1 MGELRK
7 WVGISVCLVA
17 AASVFLRAAAQMTPE
32 QISERPVWEAFLSK
46 AKIVG
51 AENLGEGITRPKKL
65 TLKKDGL
72 ENCGVWK
79 SPSGTGS
86 GIYDKWECEV
96 AAYRMDKLLGL
107 NMVPPTVER
116 SYRGRKG
123 SLQLWISGCTSELA
137 RGEKGIPYPPEKA
150 EKIARMQ
157 YLQRAFD
164 SLIGNADRTLQNML
178 WTEDWRLIL
187 IDHSRTF
194 RCGSIHEERLMYGKS
209 GLRGDLHFHELPR
222 SFVERVRNLTFE
234 RIRQAVEFYANYRE
248 IEAILKRR
256 DILIS
261 EIDEMIAERGEAA
274 VLY

>member
-1 MGELRK
+1 MGEIKK

-17 AASVFLRAAAQMTPE
+17 AAGVFLRATAQMTPE
-32 QISERPVWEAFLSK
+32 QISERPAMEAFLTK
-46 AKIVG
+46 AKIIG
-51 AENLGEGITRPKKL
+51 AENLGEGVTRPKKL

-72 ENCGVWK
+72 ETCGVWK
-79 SPSGTGS
+79 SPSGSGS
-86 GIYDKWECEV
+86 GTYDKWECEI

-123 SLQLWISGCTSELA
+123 SLQLWIYGCSSELA
-137 RGEKGIPYPPEKA
+137 RVENDIPYPPEKA
-150 EKIARMQ
+150 ERIARMQ
-157 YLQRAFD
+157 YLHRAFD

-222 SFVERVRNLTFE
+222 SFVERVRNLNFE
-234 RIRQAVEFYANYRE
+234 QIRRAVEFYANYRE